1 MARITVLSLPD
12 AEQAA
17 LEKAAK
23 HGPSY
28 SFRLRCQAV
37 LLKTDAQNKRTALA
51 IAQQLGCCEMSVN
64 DWIKRYQEHGL
75 AGLKVKPG
83 RGRKPIL
90 NQETDLAAVRRAVQ
104 GSRQRISLAKAEL
117 QQELGKEF
125 SAQTLTKF
133 LKKTVAASSAFDD
146 A

>member
-1 MARITVLSLPD
+1 MPRIMVLMLPN
-12 AEQAA
+12 AERSA
-17 LEKAAK
+17 LEKAAR

-37 LLKTDAQNKRTALA
+37 LLKTDAQNKRTSLA
-51 IAQQLGCCEMSVN
+51 IAKQLGCCEMSVN
-64 DWIKRYQEHGL
+64 DWLKRYQQEGL
-75 AGLKVKPG
+75 TGLKVKPG

-90 NQETDLAAVRRAVQ
+90 NKETDLAAVRLAVQ

-117 QQELGKEF
+117 QQQLGKEF
-125 SAQTLTKF
+125 SAQTLKKF
-133 LKKTVAASSAFDD
+133 LKKTVAVTSAFDD

>member
-1 MARITVLSLPD
+1 MPRITVLTLPD
-12 AEQAA
+12 DERAVLA
-17 LEKAAK
+17 KAAK

-37 LLKTDAQNKRTALA
+37 MLKTDPQNKRTSLA
-51 IAQQLGCCEMSVN
+51 VAQQLGCCEMSVN

-75 AGLKVKPG
+75 VGLKVKAG
-83 RGRKPIL
+83 RGRKPLL
-90 NQETDLAAVRRAVQ
+90 NQRADLAAVRRAVQ
-104 GSRQRISLAKAEL
+104 ANRQRLSLATAEL

-125 SAQTLTKF
+125 STQTLKKF
-133 LKKTVAASSAFDD
+133 LKKTVAVTNAFDD

>member
-1 MARITVLSLPD
+1 MPKITVLTLPD
-12 AEQAA
+12 DARAA

-23 HGPSY
+23 HGPAY

-37 LLKTDAQNKRTALA
+37 LLKTDPDNKRSALA
-51 IAQQLGCCEMSVN
+51 IAKQLGCCEMSVN

-90 NQETDLAAVRRAVQ
+90 NKETDLAAVRRAVA

-125 SAQTLTKF
+125 SAQTLKKF